1 MSWRGPR
8 LDVEQESILSLLNDL
23 LAGQEPLDDYKTAYI
38 DQAKAQLVELGLWT
52 LGVDEALGGSGASR
66 DSVLLVLERLGRLWP
81 ALGWASIQSQAALA
95 AIGADDRFGDLA
107 SAINEGTT
115 GVAVVEELSDHV
127 QLTAA
132 GRGLEGTI
140 ARVDTASG
148 IPAVVVLGPN
158 STAYVLQPAD
168 IAAEP
173 VERTGLGGARTLA
186 LSVNSERVQIIEVD
200 AQAIR
205 GLLRLGAGAVAA
217 GIAGVAADAAW
228 QYASSRDQFG
238 GPLTAI
244 PAVRQSLQVQASGA
258 STAIGA
264 VFGADPADSGQTA
277 AALALACDTAI
288 DVAARALQSHG
299 GYGYLSE
306 YPAERFVRDAVSLRA
321 AVDPMGA
328 VMAASRDIA
337 GRPLAEG

>member
-8 LDVEQESILSLLNDL
+8 LDEEQREVLALLNDL
-23 LAGQEPLDDYKTAYI
+23 LAGQEPLDDEKPADI
-38 DQAKAQLVELGLWT
+38 DQAKAQLVELGLWC
-52 LGVDEALGGSGASR
+52 LGVDEELGGSGAQR
-66 DSVLLVLERLGRLWP
+66 DSVLLVLERLGRVWP
-81 ALGWASIQSQAALA
+81 ALGWASIQAQAAVG
-95 AIGADDRFGDLA
+95 AIGADDRFGNLA

-115 GVAVVEELSDHV
+115 GVAVVEESSEHV
-127 QLTAA
+127 QLTTS
-132 GRGLEGTI
+132 GEGLQGTI

-148 IPAVVVLGPN
+148 IPAVVVLRPN
-158 STAYVLQPAD
+158 STAYVLLPED
-168 IAAEP
+168 LTAEP

-186 LSVNSERVQIIEVD
+186 LSVNAERAQTIAVD
-200 AQAIR
+200 AQTVR

-217 GIAGVAADAAW
+217 GIAGAAADAAL
-228 QYASSRDQFG
+228 QYSASRDQFG

-244 PAVRQSLQVQASGA
+244 PAVRQSLQAQAAGA

-277 AALALACDTAI
+277 AAQAMACDTAI

-321 AVDPMGA
+321 AADPLGA
-328 VMAASRDIA
+328 VMAASRYIA
-337 GRPLAEG
+337 GNSQTEG